1 MNKVDMYNPNNSHF
15 LMAQIKTIER
25 FINYP
30 DVLIERLNIKEQIE
44 EDAAKEKLYNN
55 LGE

>member
-1 MNKVDMYNPNNSHF
+1 MSNPNNNHF
-15 LMAQIKTIER
+15 LMAQIKTIES

-30 DVLIERLNIKEQIE
+30 DVLIERLNIKDKIE
-44 EDAAKEKLYNN
+44 EDKAKEKLYNN